1 MDFISKLEDL
11 KNFGIDLKLEGL
23 EMEAFY
29 SKALVKFFNQK
40 TGLSAR
46 PIDDWE
52 FEAWVNDELVSTVLI
67 QDSVLRIN
75 PISEENAYVIVMDVL
90 EFVAKMHKPTVE
102 LYRSI
107 AELSE
112 SHEEP
117 EEESEEDSD
126 EWI

>member
-1 MDFISKLEDL
+1 MDLISKLEDL

-29 SKALVKFFNQK
+29 SKAMVKFFNQK
-40 TGLSAR
+40 NGLSAR
-46 PIDDWE
+46 PVDDWE

-67 QDSVLRIN
+67 QDSVLRII
-75 PISEENAYVIVMDVL
+75 PVSEENAYVIVMDVL

-102 LYRSI
+102 LYKNITEASNI
-107 AELSE
+107 YEE
-112 SHEEP
+112 S